1 MSWMPDAWIW
11 EIILVGIIIAILL
24 VLKFKWKIFSE
35 KAHLRLRIMLFWIPI
50 ISLVIAI
57 AIFILL
63 KWSSLTNEIVLG
75 LLLLA
80 FHVFFYSVLIFNSA
94 LAKEENILRL
104 RRGEM
109 RRSVAIIL
117 TMAFISVLFLDLA
130 KIVET
135 TSQYT
140 LYFAYGVYGAIIY
153 FYFKSR
159 GAERVKMDD
168 LIKGGNIAEVLK
180 MRYALGEL
188 SENEFEKKKKKLK
201 IEQKNE

>member
-1 MSWMPDAWIW
+1 MSWMPDARIW
-11 EIILVGIIIAILL
+11 AAIILVGIVIAISLL
-24 VLKFKWKIFSE
+24 KLKWGFFYE
-35 KAHLRLRIMLFWIPI
+35 KAHLRLRIILFWIPI

-57 AIFILL
+57 AVIILL
-63 KWSSLTNEIVLG
+63 KWSSLANEIVLG

-80 FHVFFYSVLIFNSA
+80 FHVFLYSVLIFNSA

-109 RRSVAIIL
+109 RRSIAIIL
-117 TMAFISVLFLDLA
+117 TIAFISVLFLDLA

-159 GAERVKMDD
+159 GAERAKMDD
-168 LIKGGNIAEVLK
+168 LIKAGNVEAILK

-188 SENEFEKKKKKLK
+188 SEEEFKKEQLK
-201 IEQKNE
+201 IK